1 MSNKVTLKGQNFTF
15 TVDTEAEIISRPL
28 NPDLYENWEYRSAE
42 ELLRLLIL
50 AHMREGVN
58 IQDPGYVRGLDFIIG
73 QLKTAFNFSDE
84 ALVLNAEELF
94 LALDKR
100 ESQDA

>member
-1 MSNKVTLKGQNFTF
+1 MSNKITLKGKNFTF
-15 TVDTEAEIISRPL
+15 TVDADAETVSRPL

-50 AHMREGVN
+50 AHRREGVN

-73 QLKTAFNFSDE
+73 QLKTAFDFSDE

-94 LALDKR
+94 LELDKR